1 MSSVAQSWLTLCDP
15 TRQPTRLLYPWNSPG
30 KNAGACCHSIPQRIF
45 LIQESNLGLPHCG
58 QILYHLNHQGS
69 VSKDL
74 CYLNVSC
81 SVCGSWQCSLSH
93 RCSARVMSV
102 FQCASHHFY
111 PFYKLFLNY
120 FRGQWVYSWEDGWT
134 GFIGSNESE
143 IVDLCCVF
151 SFSQI
156 HISAF
161 STKAVECDTS
171 TVRLW
176 LNSVFLPKWLLNS
189 VKFSEFSKKGSKS

>member
-1 MSSVAQSWLTLCDP
+1 MLLSHDWFSVTPPGSPPGFFIHGILQARMLGCVAIPFPRESSRSRDQAWVSLTAGRFFTIWT
-15 TRQPTRLLYPWNSPG
+15 TREG
-30 KNAGACCHSIPQRIF
+30 V
-45 LIQESNLGLPHCG
+45 SN
-58 QILYHLNHQGS
+58 
-69 VSKDL
+69 DL

-93 RCSARVMSV
+93 RCSAHVMSV
-102 FQCASHHFY
+102 FQHASHHFY

-143 IVDLCCVF
+143 IVDLSCIF

-161 STKAVECDTS
+161 ITKAVECDTS
-171 TVRLW
+171 TVWLW